1 MGQKLHTHSL
11 TRNVCG
17 EDVLVEDDEVLDEL
31 VDEVLELDLV
41 PLLGD
46 RHQGRA
52 EADRQVVRVHHVLV
66 AAKSFIDVF
75 CIPFSWFFPV
85 TYTVRRPVICKVL
98 KIRIWGVPALL
109 GQ

>member
-1 MGQKLHTHSL
+1 M
-11 TRNVCG
+11 
-17 EDVLVEDDEVLDEL
+17 EDDEVLDEL

-66 AAKSFIDVF
+66 AERFWVTLMVTSIVSIHSIGSHLNSDKWLRKAK
-75 CIPFSWFFPV
+75 
-85 TYTVRRPVICKVL
+85 R
-98 KIRIWGVPALL
+98 
-109 GQ
+109 

>member
-1 MGQKLHTHSL
+1 MRLL
-11 TRNVCG
+11 TRDVGG
-17 EDVLVEDDEVLDEL
+17 EDVLVEDDEVLYEL

-66 AAKSFIDVF
+66 AERFWVTLIVTSFLHSYYLISPEF
-75 CIPFSWFFPV
+75 
-85 TYTVRRPVICKVL
+85 
-98 KIRIWGVPALL
+98 
-109 GQ
+109 